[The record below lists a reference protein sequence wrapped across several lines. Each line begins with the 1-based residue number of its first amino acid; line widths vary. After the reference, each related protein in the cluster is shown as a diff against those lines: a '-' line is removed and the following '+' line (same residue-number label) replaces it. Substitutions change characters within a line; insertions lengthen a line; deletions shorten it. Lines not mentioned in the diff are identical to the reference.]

1 MIFTQADAIFD
12 TLIDPRKIYGTMKTR
27 FSIRKDIQV
36 DGKCP
41 VYLNIA
47 GNARRINLKLYVDP
61 QFWLRDKKRVKPLN
75 KELAD
80 FNLLLDNIDAKITN
94 IKTLYRLSEVP
105 LTAELLEQDFLN
117 KLSKINFVA
126 FFKTALEMER
136 AKLTEGSFNRHYS
149 VYKKLLSYNPNIAF
163 NELNL
168 LWFDKYRYHLKF
180 KLSNQDTTIAANM
193 ASIKKF
199 LTIAQEHGVKLC
211 FDLKKLEVGDT
222 KGNRVYLN
230 EQELEKLFKFYNSEF
245 INSSYKLVLGY
256 FLFSCMTGLRI
267 SNVQKLERRE
277 LLAND
282 FSFVTAKSKT
292 DKNIMLNYKA
302 KEIIGACDTLFVTK
316 FTDQYMNRELQKMM
330 KSIGITKHVSFHV
343 ARHTFATLFLKMG
356 GKMEML
362 QMLLGHSNI
371 TQTMVYVHIVQA
383 EANKE
388 IFLLDRLFQSNSF

>member
-1 MIFTQADAIFD
+1 MIFTSSDGIFD
-12 TLIDPRKIYGTMKTR
+12 TLIDTRKIYGAMKTR
-27 FSIRKDIQV
+27 FSIRKDVQV

-61 QFWLRDKKRVKPLN
+61 QFWLRDKNRMKPISS
-75 KELAD
+75 ELVD
-80 FNLLLDNIDAKITN
+80 INLLLDNIDAKITN
-94 IKTLYRLSEVP
+94 IKTVYRLSETP
-105 LTAELLEQDFLN
+105 LTAELLEQEFLN
-117 KLSKINFVA
+117 KLSKVNFVA
-126 FFKTALEMER
+126 FFKAAMEVER
-136 AKLTEGSFNRHYS
+136 AKLTDGSYNRHAS
-149 VYKKLLSYNPNIAF
+149 VYKKLLEYNPNVAF

-168 LWFDKYRYHLKF
+168 AWFDKYRYHLKF
-180 KLSNQDTTIAANM
+180 KLKNQDTTIAANM

-199 LTIAQEHGVKLC
+199 LGIAQEHGVKLL
-211 FDLKKLEVGDT
+211 FDLKKFEVGDT

-230 EQELEKLFKFYNSEF
+230 EQELEKLFKFYQSEF
-245 INSSYKLVLGY
+245 INESYKLILGY

-282 FSFVTAKSKT
+282 FSFVNAKSRN

-302 KEIIGACDTLFVTK
+302 KELINQCNNLFLVK
-316 FTDQYMNRELQKMM
+316 FSDQFLNRELRKIV
-330 KSIGITKHVSFHV
+330 SICGITKHVSFHV

-356 GKMEML
+356 GKVEML
-362 QMLLGHSNI
+362 QMLLGHSTI
-371 TQTMVYVHIVQA
+371 TQTMVYVHIVQS

-388 IFLLDRLFQSNSF
+388 IFLLDKLFQSRGF